1 METWRRQRLQEFR
14 ELCPLQILMTLSN
27 IISKVETIYI
37 KYLFQ
42 MDFNTTYRFIFSGL
56 TLTTTVTKSVVIEAL
71 FIIKRWQEI
80 KQIFNLDVHKTEDCY
95 IVAQFTHIPVKRKI
109 TALLYMMTTKHE
121 KQLFLNMIYAFL
133 EESHLRLGDDEHENA
148 IMFFSYIERL
158 QLTRDV
164 LIEIIQK
171 LKNVEINQ
179 TIALVLSYNE
189 LAK

>member
-95 IVAQFTHIPVKRKI
+95 IVAQFTHIPVKR
-109 TALLYMMTTKHE
+109 
-121 KQLFLNMIYAFL
+121 
-133 EESHLRLGDDEHENA
+133 
-148 IMFFSYIERL
+148 
-158 QLTRDV
+158 
-164 LIEIIQK
+164 
-171 LKNVEINQ
+171 
-179 TIALVLSYNE
+179 
-189 LAK
+189 